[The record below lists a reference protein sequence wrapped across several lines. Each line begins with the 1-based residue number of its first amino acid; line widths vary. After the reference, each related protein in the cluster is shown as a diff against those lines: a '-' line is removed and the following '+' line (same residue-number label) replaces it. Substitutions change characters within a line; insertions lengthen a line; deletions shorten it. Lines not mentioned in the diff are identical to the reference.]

1 MKKERVERKE
11 LIEENEALR
20 VQEELNRMLEDAR
33 NNIQNSE
40 NVVLK
45 YFKTVEKFPLLTREE
60 EVELFKKVAQGDKE
74 ARAKIIL
81 SNLRFVVSI
90 AKNYINTGIPIA
102 DLISEGN
109 VGLMIAVDKFDYT
122 RGLHFISYAVWW
134 IKQAILKY
142 ISERSRLVR
151 FPMNRTNELLKI
163 EKFMRE
169 YESKYGETPSVE
181 TISRELNIKEKDVQI
196 LLNRR
201 SKNYVSFDDT
211 IYDDNEAT
219 YDEFLNIEDQTVENP
234 EKTIMKNA
242 ITEEVRKIVES
253 LPEKEREIIKYRYG
267 FYGKP
272 LSLKEIGEIMGL
284 TKERVRQIENRAL
297 ERMKEIIKNKSPELI
312 ETNFN

>member
-1 MKKERVERKE
+1 MDKKKILNQEDFIDKSPSK
-11 LIEENEALR
+11 
-20 VQEELNRMLEDAR
+20 VQEELSKLLEEAR
-33 NNIQNSE
+33 NNLNSE
-40 NVVLK
+40 NIVLK

-60 EVELFKKVAQGDKE
+60 EIELAKRASEGDKE
-74 ARAKIIL
+74 ARAKLIL
-81 SNLRFVVSI
+81 SNLRFVVSV
-90 AKNYINTGIPIA
+90 AKNYVSTGIPIA

-109 VGLMIAVDKFDYT
+109 IGLIIAADKFDYT

-134 IKQAILKY
+134 IRQSILKY

-169 YESKYGETPSVE
+169 YETKYGETPSIE
-181 TISRELNIKEKDVQI
+181 TISKKLNLKENDVQI

-201 SKNYVSFDDT
+201 SKNYVSFEDKVFE
-211 IYDDNEAT
+211 DNEST

-234 EKTIMKNA
+234 EKTILKEALN
-242 ITEEVRKIVES
+242 EEIRNIIES
-253 LPEKEREIIKYRYG
+253 LPDKEKEIIKYRYG

-297 ERMKEIIKNKSPELI
+297 DRIKEIIKTRSPELI
-312 ETNFN
+312 DITTN